1 MADQTKSSQSKS
13 GSNVPAGWLA
23 LVLGTLLGTLWLA
36 MDLAGMIGLTNAKPP
51 AFLYP
56 TAVALVVCG
65 YIACIALPRIHKRVD
80 ELEQR
85 LDALANQ
92 TTEQKVPGDEP

>member
-23 LVLGTLLGTLWLA
+23 LILGTLLGTLWLVMGFA
-36 MDLAGMIGLTNAKPP
+36 AMIGLTNAKPP

-85 LDALANQ
+85 VDALASQ
-92 TTEQKVPGDEP
+92 TLEHNKPGDEP